1 MNVAELLA
9 EILVELR
16 ELRELITAVNQ
27 PDTYN

>member
-16 ELRELITAVNQ
+16 ELRELITAANQ